1 MQQIKTYKGIDLL
14 DKIFEFCEMT
24 PDTKLWTINALQ
36 GNQPRQIRL
45 KQINALINAFFPE
58 NTATNLIERT
68 KKLFSDSKNDTIH
81 TILSGDYLNKQN
93 INDFSELVDL
103 IKSTV
108 RTKENFESEEREIHI
123 GHLIMPYQQLIKYK
137 KELRRLLTFNSG
149 WLEASSMTSRFSIYL
164 TNSISNNLTDKYSDL
179 DKALELFINPKN
191 LSFTEAE
198 LIAKHH
204 FPTDDLHEIDVDNW

>member
-36 GNQPRQIRL
+36 GDQPRQIRL

-123 GHLIMPYQQLIKYK
+123 GHLYSNVKG
-137 KELRRLLTFNSG
+137 LRN
-149 WLEASSMTSRFSIYL
+149 
-164 TNSISNNLTDKYSDL
+164 
-179 DKALELFINPKN
+179 
-191 LSFTEAE
+191 
-198 LIAKHH
+198 
-204 FPTDDLHEIDVDNW
+204 